1 MGSGGEIGHNTTP
14 SSAQNQAIKG
24 KGLLPGPEEGTP
36 RYLWKEARNLG
47 EFL

>member
-1 MGSGGEIGHNTTP
+1 MGSWGEIGHNTTP